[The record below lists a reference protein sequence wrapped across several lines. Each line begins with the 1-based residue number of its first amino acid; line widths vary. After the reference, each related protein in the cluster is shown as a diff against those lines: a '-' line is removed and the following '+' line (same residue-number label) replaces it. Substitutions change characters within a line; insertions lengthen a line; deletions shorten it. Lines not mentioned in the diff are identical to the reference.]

1 MGSLLAS
8 CTLDLML
15 EVTPEAFFGTVPV
28 GSNLQSLV
36 LEITITFLLM
46 FVVSGVSTDDR
57 AVSHSKISTRINIIF
72 LYFLFIAHAVKIRNL
87 LRDFFFKKIIIFFE
101 ILVWILKMCSKVDEK
116 KLI

>member
-36 LEITITFLLM
+36 LEIIITFLLM

-57 AVSHSKISTRINIIF
+57 AVSHSKTYQHELTS
-72 LYFLFIAHAVKIRNL
+72 
-87 LRDFFFKKIIIFFE
+87 FFFTFY
-101 ILVWILKMCSKVDEK
+101 LLPM
-116 KLI
+116 L